1 VHDAEGAGVVSGLGV
16 AWLFCPADRPE
27 RFDKAAAAADVVILD
42 LEDGVSPA
50 DRPAARAALV
60 ASALDPARTVVRVN
74 PVGTPDHAPDLY
86 AVKQTPYTHVMLAKS
101 ESAAQAD
108 SLAPLTVFAL
118 CETPRGALKALE
130 IAESPAVGG
139 LMWGAEDLMA
149 GLGGQ
154 SSRGTD
160 GTYRDVA
167 KQAKSLVLLA
177 AGAAGKLAIDAVY
190 LNIKDLDGLSDEAY
204 ESMQI
209 GFGAKA
215 LIHPSHVEVVRT
227 VYRPSAKQV
236 DWARRVTDAA
246 TREPGVFAFEGK
258 MVDEPV
264 LRQARAILI
273 RGTTGHEAGR

>member
-1 VHDAEGAGVVSGLGV
+1 
-16 AWLFCPADRPE
+16 
-27 RFDKAAAAADVVILD
+27 
-42 LEDGVSPA
+42 
-50 DRPAARAALV
+50 
-60 ASALDPARTVVRVN
+60 
-74 PVGTPDHAPDLY
+74 
-86 AVKQTPYTHVMLAKS
+86 
-101 ESAAQAD
+101 
-108 SLAPLTVFAL
+108 
-118 CETPRGALKALE
+118 
-130 IAESPAVGG
+130 
-139 LMWGAEDLMA
+139 
-149 GLGGQ
+149 
-154 SSRGTD
+154 
-160 GTYRDVA
+160 
-167 KQAKSLVLLA
+167 
-177 AGAAGKLAIDAVY
+177 VY

-273 RGTTGHEAGR
+273 RGTTGHEAGS